1 MTTTEDVIRLAR
13 EAGFQK
19 GRFADVILRLKDGS
33 WINCIERVSRLI
45 ALAKAEE
52 REACA
57 KASEQ
62 QIERWV
68 DDRARYAASECASAI
83 RARTKETP

>member
-1 MTTTEDVIRLAR
+1 MDNMTPTSEVIRLTQA
-13 EAGFQK
+13 AGFFLSIQPVDQYTVK
-19 GRFADVILRLKDGS
+19 GYLANV
-33 WINCIERVSRLI
+33 ERIIS
-45 ALAKAEE
+45 LAKAEE

-83 RARTKETP
+83 RARTKEAP

>member
-1 MTTTEDVIRLAR
+1 MTTTEDVIRLALDTDCTYINLNSGDMDASLER
-13 EAGFQK
+13 
-19 GRFADVILRLKDGS
+19 LRH
-33 WINCIERVSRLI
+33 LI
-45 ALAKAEE
+45 SLAKAEE

-83 RARTKETP
+83 RARTKEAP